1 VLRPSEPAFPTQR
14 PDATRAPADAPSDQ
28 TLSSEA
34 PEAASSGARAL
45 GHRASGARF
54 LPAAALSSTTP
65 SEQLSAG
72 FSATPT
78 SSPQRS
84 RVRLG
89 SVPADS
95 QQELRFVQE
104 RLALAGQ
111 IIFSISTMFLVVTSA
126 IDLWRGA
133 FRMTPEG
140 RVFHAAG
147 TLLALALWRV
157 CRTRRAL
164 SASAL
169 ARLDQG
175 ATLLICG
182 CYAAMG
188 HFVPQPWGMYTSLL
202 AVGHVTI
209 GRSVI
214 VPSTPFRTLW
224 LALGS
229 FVGITLSGVGL
240 ALTSPPGSVAP
251 SLHGLVDSV
260 LWSLAGTALATVT
273 SKVIYGLHET
283 ASLARQLGQYTLE
296 QKIGSGSMGEIYRA
310 RHAMLRR
317 PTAIKLMTD
326 GGSELALRRFEKEV
340 QLTARL
346 THPNTICIYDY
357 GRTPEGRF
365 YYAMEL
371 LDGMTLEQLVLHD
384 GPQPAGRVIHIM
396 LQICGA
402 LREAHGVGLIHR
414 DIKPANVYLCP
425 RGGSFDVVKVL
436 DFGLVR
442 EFRNPTNVTLSSVDA
457 IAGTPLYL
465 SPEAIVTPAEVDGRA
480 DIYALGAVGYFL
492 LCGEPPFAGR
502 TLAEL
507 CGHHLHTIPVAP
519 STRLGAPVP
528 EDLERVVLGC
538 LAKEAAARPQTAAAL
553 AEQLRGCDAAGSWSE
568 EDAERWWQSAP
579 RSPAPSAAPPP
590 ADRRALGCG
599 DMKERVQC
607 DLKAR

>member
-1 VLRPSEPAFPTQR
+1 MARPPASGT
-14 PDATRAPADAPSDQ
+14 ASSSAPADR
-28 TLSSEA
+28 TLSSDA
-34 PEAASSGARAL
+34 PASSSAPAAL
-45 GHRASGARF
+45 GSLALSS
-54 LPAAALSSTTP
+54 AALSATTP
-65 SEQLSAG
+65 SGALGYESYSAAPG
-72 FSATPT
+72 
-78 SSPQRS
+78 SSRHRS

-89 SVPADS
+89 SVPVNS
-95 QQELRFVQE
+95 QQELRFLQE
-104 RLALAGQ
+104 RLGLAGQ
-111 IIFSISTMFLVVTSA
+111 IIFTISTMFLVMTSA
-126 IDLWRGA
+126 LDMWRGTVRMSATGRA
-133 FRMTPEG
+133 FHVG
-140 RVFHAAG
+140 G
-147 TLLALALWRV
+147 TLLALALWRL
-157 CRTRRAL
+157 CRARRAL
-164 SASAL
+164 SASTL
-169 ARLDQG
+169 AQLDHG
-175 ATLLICG
+175 ATLCICA
-182 CYAAMG
+182 CFAAMG
-188 HFVPQPWGMYTSLL
+188 HFVPQPWGAYTSLL

-209 GRSVI
+209 GRAVI
-214 VPSTPFRTLW
+214 VPSTPWRTLW

-229 FVGITLSGVGL
+229 FAGITISGIVL
-240 ALTSPPGSVAP
+240 AGASPLPGSVGS
-251 SLHGLVDSV
+251 SLHGLVDAV
-260 LWSLAGTALATVT
+260 LWSCAGTALATVT
-273 SKVIYGLHET
+273 SRVIYGLHET

-371 LDGMTLEQLVLHD
+371 LDGMTLEQLVVQA
-384 GPQPAGRVIHIM
+384 GPQPAGRVIHIL

-414 DIKPANVYLCP
+414 DIKPANVYLCS

-465 SPEAIVTPAEVDGRA
+465 SPEAIITPAQVDGRA
-480 DIYALGAVGYFL
+480 DIYALGAVAYFL
-492 LCGEPPFAGR
+492 LSGEPPFAGR

-507 CGHHLHTIPVAP
+507 CGHHLHSSPVPPSVRLSKPVA
-519 STRLGAPVP
+519 
-528 EDLERVVLGC
+528 EDLERVVLSC
-538 LAKEAAARPQTAAAL
+538 LAKEASARPQSAAAL
-553 AEQLRGCDAAGSWSE
+553 ADELRRCQDAGTWSE
-568 EDAERWWQSAP
+568 EQAEQWWQTAPRPRVRSAP
-579 RSPAPSAAPPP
+579 PAPQ
-590 ADRRALGCG
+590 DRRALGCA

-607 DLKAR
+607 DFLAR

>member
-1 VLRPSEPAFPTQR
+1 VASAEVA
-14 PDATRAPADAPSDQ
+14 SDQ
-28 TLSSEA
+28 TLSSDA
-34 PEAASSGARAL
+34 PGASSSGAL
-45 GHRASGARF
+45 SQTF
-54 LPAAALSSTTP
+54 LPAAALSSTSP
-65 SEQLSAG
+65 CDQLAAAR
-72 FSATPT
+72 FSATPG
-78 SSPQRS
+78 SSRHRS

-89 SVPADS
+89 SVPVNS

-104 RLALAGQ
+104 RLAFAGQ
-111 IIFSISTMFLVVTSA
+111 IIFGISTMFLVVTGA
-126 IDLWRGA
+126 IDLWRGT

-140 RVFHAAG
+140 RVLHAAG
-147 TLLALALWRV
+147 TLLALGLWRV
-157 CRTRRAL
+157 CHARRAL
-164 SASAL
+164 SAAAL

-175 ATLLICG
+175 ATLLICA
-182 CYAAMG
+182 CYACMG

-209 GRSVI
+209 GRAVI

-229 FVGITLSGVGL
+229 FAGITLSGLLL
-240 ALTSPPGSVAP
+240 AASAPLRGSLGS
-251 SLHGLVDSV
+251 SLHGLTDSL

-317 PTAIKLMTD
+317 PTAIKLMSD

-346 THPNTICIYDY
+346 THPNTICIFDY

-371 LDGMTLEQLVLHD
+371 LDGMTLEQLVQHA
-384 GPQPAGRVIHIM
+384 GPQPAARVIHIL
-396 LQICGA
+396 LQVCGA

-414 DIKPANVYLCP
+414 DIKPANVYLCS

-442 EFRNPTNVTLSSVDA
+442 EFRNPTNVTVSSIDA

-507 CGHHLHTIPVAP
+507 CGHHLHSTPVAP
-519 STRLGAPVP
+519 SVRLGQPVP
-528 EDLERVVLGC
+528 DDLERVVLSC
-538 LAKEAAARPQTAAAL
+538 LAKEAGARPQTASEL
-553 AEQLRGCDAAGSWSE
+553 AEQLRRCGAAGGWSE
-568 EDAERWWQSAP
+568 QDAEHWWQSTP
-579 RSPAPSAAPPP
+579 RPPQPTAAPPP
-590 ADRRALGCG
+590 ADRRALGCA

-607 DLKAR
+607 DWKAH

>member
-1 VLRPSEPAFPTQR
+1 
-14 PDATRAPADAPSDQ
+14 
-28 TLSSEA
+28 
-34 PEAASSGARAL
+34 
-45 GHRASGARF
+45 
-54 LPAAALSSTTP
+54 
-65 SEQLSAG
+65 
-72 FSATPT
+72 
-78 SSPQRS
+78 
-84 RVRLG
+84 VRLG
-89 SVPADS
+89 SVPANS

-111 IIFSISTMFLVVTSA
+111 IIFSISTMFLVVTGA
-126 IDLWRGA
+126 IDLWRGI

-140 RVFHAAG
+140 RVFHAGG
-147 TLLALALWRV
+147 TLLAFGLWRL

-164 SASAL
+164 SAAAL

-209 GRSVI
+209 GRAVI

-229 FVGITLSGVGL
+229 FVGITLSGALL
-240 ALTSPPGSVAP
+240 ALSPPLHGSLGS
-251 SLHGLVDSV
+251 SLHGLIDSV

-273 SKVIYGLHET
+273 STVIYGLHET

-317 PTAIKLMTD
+317 PTAIKLMAD

-371 LDGMTLEQLVLHD
+371 LDGMTLEQLVLHA
-384 GPQPAGRVIHIM
+384 GPQPAARVIHIL

-414 DIKPANVYLCP
+414 DIKPANVYLCA

-492 LCGEPPFAGR
+492 LCGQPPFAGR

-507 CGHHLHTIPVAP
+507 CGHHLHSVPVAP
-519 STRLGAPVP
+519 SLRLATPVP

-538 LAKEAAARPQTAAAL
+538 LAKEATARPQTAAAL
-553 AEQLRGCDAAGSWSE
+553 AEQLRRCGGAGSWSE
-568 EDAERWWQSAP
+568 EDAEHWWQSAP
-579 RSPAPSAAPPP
+579 RRPAPSSPPP
-590 ADRRALGCG
+590 PPERRALGCA
-599 DMKERVQC
+599 DMKERIQC
-607 DLKAR
+607 ELKAR

>member
-1 VLRPSEPAFPTQR
+1 VPTLGSPASGTLPSE
-14 PDATRAPADAPSDQ
+14 APSDR

-34 PEAASSGARAL
+34 PGASSTGGVGSLAPPFA
-45 GHRASGARF
+45 G
-54 LPAAALSSTTP
+54 LSATTP
-65 SEQLSAG
+65 SSA
-72 FSATPT
+72 FA
-78 SSPQRS
+78 SSPFGSPVLSSRQRS

-89 SVPADS
+89 SVPVNS

-111 IIFSISTMFLVVTSA
+111 IIFCISTMFLVLTSA
-126 IDLWRGA
+126 IDQWRGTM
-133 FRMTPEG
+133 RMTLTG
-140 RVFHAAG
+140 RAFHLLA
-147 TLLALALWRV
+147 TLLALGLWRL
-157 CRTRRAL
+157 CRTQRAF
-164 SASAL
+164 SARTL
-169 ARLDQG
+169 ANLDRG
-175 ATLLICG
+175 ATLSICA
-182 CYAAMG
+182 CYALMG
-188 HFVPQPWGMYTSLL
+188 YFVPQPWGTYTSLL

-209 GRSVI
+209 GRAVI
-214 VPSTPFRTLW
+214 VPSTPWRTLW
-224 LALGS
+224 LALGN
-229 FVGITLSGVGL
+229 FAGISLSGTVL
-240 ALTSPPGSVAP
+240 ALSPALQSSRGTAVHS
-251 SLHGLVDSV
+251 LVDAV
-260 LWSLAGTALATVT
+260 LWSFAGMALASVT

-296 QKIGSGSMGEIYRA
+296 QKIGSGSMGEIFRA

-326 GGSELALRRFEKEV
+326 GGSEQALRRFEKEV

-371 LDGMTLEQLVLHD
+371 LDGMTLEQLVVQA
-384 GPQPAGRVIHIM
+384 GPQPAARVIHIL

-414 DIKPANVYLCP
+414 DIKPANVHLCS

-442 EFRNPTNVTLSSVDA
+442 EFGNPSNVTLSSVDA

-465 SPEAIVTPAEVDGRA
+465 SPEAIVTPAQVDGRA

-492 LCGEPPFAGR
+492 LCGQPPFAGR

-507 CGHHLHTIPVAP
+507 CGHHLHSAPVAP
-519 STRLGAPVP
+519 SERLGTPVP
-528 EDLERVVLGC
+528 EELEKVVLSC
-538 LAKEAAARPQTAAAL
+538 LAKDAAARPQSAGAL
-553 AEQLRGCDAAGSWSE
+553 AEQLQGCRDAGSWSE
-568 EDAERWWQSAP
+568 EQAEQWWRAAP
-579 RSPAPSAAPPP
+579 RPPEPSVPPP
-590 ADRRALGCG
+590 REDRYAVDCADV
-599 DMKERVQC
+599 KERVQC
-607 DLKAR
+607 DFLAR